1 MIPSLD
7 YIPHTPSHP
16 RARSRALKCGDGWRA
31 AEMRCQGLQGRL
43 RGHPGRS
50 GRWPRGGFATPRAA
64 AQAAGSRCAS
74 RASPVDRR
82 MQRRTAEPTARCCS
96 APTAVGRR
104 CTRTKKGTA
113 PERSAHR
120 GSCGASLKTPRAGRR
135 RFGGLAVG
143 SAAFAIRCRAR
154 LTRALARFAAGS
166 PWCREVPRSVG
177 PSRPR
182 RPARPRTSSGATR
195 KVGRKA
201 ARRLFAKN
209 PGRAALAISLS
220 SPPPL
225 AGEVASEAKR
235 EGAPLSTSSVGG
247 ERGPLPASPASA
259 GEGKRRRV

>member
-31 AEMRCQGLQGRL
+31 AAEMRCQNL
-43 RGHPGRS
+43 RDRS
-50 GRWPRGGFATPRAA
+50 GDTRADWGGGR
-64 AQAAGSRCAS
+64 AAGSQV
-74 RASPVDRR
+74 RARRPKPQGPDAPAAHHPRTIGGSVVPRDRPPD
-82 MQRRTAEPTARCCS
+82 AAVV
-96 APTAVGRR
+96 PTAVGRR

-120 GSCGASLKTPRAGRR
+120 GSCGASLQTPRAGRR

-154 LTRALARFAAGS
+154 LIRAPARFAAGS

-182 RPARPRTSSGATR
+182 RPARPRILSRRRREWLEGKGGSGAF
-195 KVGRKA
+195 
-201 ARRLFAKN
+201 FAKN
-209 PGRAALAISLS
+209 RAA
-220 SPPPL
+220 
-225 AGEVASEAKR
+225 
-235 EGAPLSTSSVGG
+235 
-247 ERGPLPASPASA
+247 
-259 GEGKRRRV
+259 

>member
-1 MIPSLD
+1 MHGLYSTHLVPSEG
-7 YIPHTPSHP
+7 
-16 RARSRALKCGDGWRA
+16 ALEGAQVR
-31 AEMRCQGLQGRL
+31 GRL
-43 RGHPGRS
+43 EGGGGDALPKPPGSERGHPGRL
-50 GRWPRGGFATPRAA
+50 GRWPRGGFAVRARRPKPQGPDAPAAHHPRTIGGSVVPRDRPPDAA
-64 AQAAGSRCAS
+64 
-74 RASPVDRR
+74 VV
-82 MQRRTAEPTARCCS
+82 
-96 APTAVGRR
+96 PTAVGRR

-182 RPARPRTSSGATR
+182 RPARPRISSGATR

-201 ARRLFAKN
+201 DPAPFCKN